1 MKLPLFTTFH
11 DLAIPK
17 RPDKEEL
24 LSLRKTLLTL
34 ALPAAVLFASGG
46 ALAATDDVFGRI
58 AAPAGVAMTAMPDAA
73 PMRVILSLPLG
84 DAEGAAKF
92 GAAVSDP
99 SNALY
104 GRYLTPAQFG
114 ARFGASRSDYEA
126 LRKWATSHGLQVAP
140 RTASRTTVSMSG
152 TAGQF
157 AALFGTRFAS
167 FQTAA
172 HGAGYVMLKDPQLPA
187 ALAGKIDGV
196 IGLES
201 AAEHAWL
208 ARPGQKAA
216 PPVGTGIDGYAPT
229 DIRTAYD
236 IPAQTNSNK
245 TEVLALFEEGG
256 YPASDMTAY
265 DKHYKLAA
273 VPTKLIGVNG
283 SSTGA
288 NGATIEVDLDQQ
300 SAIGVNPNLAQ
311 ILMYIDA
318 KGSFS
323 SQLVDSFN
331 QIAQDDQATV
341 LSVSYGLDENQQ
353 GKSAVKAENTALT
366 QLQAEGITV
375 FVSSGDDG
383 AAGREGTGLNAPDP
397 GSQPLIT
404 SVGGTRLN
412 VTKKEAWS
420 SETVWNDLSE
430 GYGATGGG
438 VSEFWKIPKYQ
449 IQNGVS
455 VAVANGGSATM
466 RNVPDIAADADPYT
480 PYSEYCGCYG
490 GWIGVG
496 GTSLAA
502 PIWASMATIVNSNR
516 VNAGLPRL
524 GFFNTSLYK
533 LGVTEKKFHDI
544 TSGNNGSPGYTA
556 GVGYD
561 NDTGFGS
568 IDLGALM
575 AKLVK

>member
-1 MKLPLFTTFH
+1 LT
-11 DLAIPK
+11 
-17 RPDKEEL
+17 
-24 LSLRKTLLTL
+24 LRKKYLAL
-34 ALPAAVLFASGG
+34 ALPAAVLFASSG

-58 AAPAGVAMTAMPDAA
+58 AAPAGVAKSAMPDTA

-84 DAEGAAKF
+84 DADGAAKF
-92 GAAVSDP
+92 GEAVSDP
-99 SNALY
+99 DNALY
-104 GRYLTPAQFG
+104 GHYLTPAQFG
-114 ARFGASRSDYEA
+114 ARFGANKSAYEA
-126 LRKWATSHGLQVAP
+126 LRKWATSNGLKVAP

-152 TAGQF
+152 TAAQF
-157 AALFGTRFAS
+157 AALFNTRFAA

-172 HGAGYVMLKDPQLPA
+172 HGDGYVMLKDPQLPA
-187 ALAGKIDGV
+187 ALNGKIDGV

-201 AAEHAWL
+201 AGNHAWL
-208 ARPGQKAA
+208 ARPGLKGSPA
-216 PPVGTGIDGYAPT
+216 VGTGIDGYAPT
-229 DIRTAYD
+229 DLRTAYD

-245 TEVLALFEEGG
+245 TEVLALFEESG

-265 DKHYKLAA
+265 DKQYNLAP
-273 VPTKLIGVNG
+273 VPTKLISVNG
-283 SSTGA
+283 SGTGPG
-288 NGATIEVDLDQQ
+288 GATIEVDLDQQ
-300 SAIGVNPNLAQ
+300 SAIGMNPNLAQ
-311 ILMYIDA
+311 ILMYIDGN
-318 KGSFS
+318 GSFS

-331 QIAQDDQATV
+331 QIAQDNLATV

-353 GKSAVKAENTALT
+353 GQAAVKAENTALT

-383 AAGREGTGLNAPDP
+383 AAGREGSGLNAPDP

-412 VTKKEAWS
+412 VTNKEAWS
-420 SETVWNDLSE
+420 SETVWNDLAQ

-438 VSEFWKIPKYQ
+438 VSKFWTIPKYQ
-449 IQNGVS
+449 LLKGQS

-466 RNVPDIAADADPYT
+466 RNVPDIAAVADPYT

-524 GFFNTSLYK
+524 GFFNKALYK
-533 LGVTEKKFHDI
+533 VAKKEKKFHDI
-544 TSGNNGSPGYTA
+544 TQGNNGSPGYTA
-556 GVGYD
+556 GKGYD

-568 IDLGALM
+568 IDLGELM
-575 AKLVK
+575 PKLLK